1 MDKPKFTPGPW
12 RIGNHSCI
20 VECGSKDDTP
30 VSQNDINAALKE
42 SGGDMK
48 KYPKVLQKNMKRKHK
63 PARKGKLFNPGTP
76 PQ

>member
-1 MDKPKFTPGPW
+1 MKNNKY
-12 RIGNHSCI
+12 
-20 VECGSKDDTP
+20 KP

-42 SGGDMK
+42 SGGDKK
-48 KYPKVLQKNMKRKHK
+48 KYPKVLLENMKRKHK